1 MKKLLFVLTLM
12 IVALASC
19 NKSYVCECK
28 DTTGA
33 VAYTTNYTKF
43 NKMHAKQACKND
55 ASNTGYS
62 CALK

>member
-12 IVALASC
+12 TVALASC
-19 NKSYVCECK
+19 NKSYQCECK
-28 DTTGA
+28 NSSGVV
-33 VAYTTNYTKF
+33 VANETYTKF

-55 ASNTGYS
+55 AINTGYS